1 MLNPFTT
8 VAQKVIVYAALAAV
22 VAMGALSVILWLRLA
37 SVQSDLDTCTQQRS
51 ELRGKVELQSQ
62 EVAEWRIAADAAF
75 EAGQE
80 AAKKARAV
88 AKVQADRADAL
99 QARILAGAGKS
110 CGEAVM
116 EIRQGWQ

>member
-8 VAQKVIVYAALAAV
+8 AAQKVIVYACLAAV
-22 VAMGALSVILWLRLA
+22 VALGALCVILWLRLA
-37 SVQSDLDTCTQQRS
+37 GVQSDLDTCAQQRS

-62 EVAEWRIAADAAF
+62 EVAEWKQNADAAF

-80 AAKKARAV
+80 AAKKARAL
-88 AKVQADRADAL
+88 AKVQTDRADAL

-110 CGEAVM
+110 CGEAVG
-116 EIRQGWQ
+116 EIRQGWK

>member
-8 VAQKVIVYAALAAV
+8 VIQKVIAYGALAAV
-22 VAMGALSVILWLRLA
+22 VALGALCVILWLRLA
-37 SVQSDLDTCTQQRS
+37 SVQSDFDTCTKQRS
-51 ELRGKVELQSQ
+51 ELIGKVELQSQ
-62 EVAEWRIAADAAF
+62 EVNDWKIAADAAF
-75 EAGQE
+75 ESGQE
-80 AAKKARAV
+80 AAKKAKAL

-116 EIRQGWQ
+116 EIRQGWK